1 MSAVLA
7 SKHQGKDVKVPTI
20 KDIARIAG
28 VSHGTVSNVLNG
40 RGNVSVEKIEA
51 VQRAAREVGY
61 QLNAQAQSL
70 RASKSQG
77 VALILPDIN
86 AEQYFQLYRGLHQ
99 VWQPSLSEPIDLYL
113 TNDLPNLE
121 LEILQ
126 TLAAKSYQAIVSV
139 SCLNDSQP
147 YYDLLRLSP
156 ENVLFAYRQPVG
168 AVCYFSLDYV
178 TAGEEIARRA
188 LAQQPGHIG
197 VFCERLEFSH
207 SARFTQAIQETCREL
222 SPLTKLTILPA
233 HASEANTV
241 AFDFFRG
248 AIPDLFIVQDSERTR
263 ALTQAAWFG
272 SSQSCPPILQLSD
285 NLPASFDGIT
295 SYQMDYGRLGT
306 TIASSIRQPKSKEKH
321 RILTNCGFSW
331 NGQYVPPPEKE
342 ATLNMLIL
350 PSPSTDALKKL
361 LPHFYR
367 QTGIKVNL
375 AVYPY
380 DEVFEI
386 LSHLHLHPYYD
397 LLRID
402 MACFPWFAEKA
413 LLPLES
419 VSSELPLL
427 LEHFSEQIQ
436 QHFSIVNGT
445 AWAIPFDASMQ
456 LLFYRRDLFE
466 DATIKRMFYEATGK
480 ELTLPESFAQF
491 DEIAAFFSQL
501 HQPEN
506 KQRPMGTAVTL
517 GSSGLIATEYLLRYY
532 ALGGRLVREG
542 EPVQLE
548 SSLATAA
555 LEQYLQQLSIAV
567 NLPGEWWSDAV
578 KQFERGNLAML
589 IMYLN
594 LFNDVAHTAIA
605 PTIGYAPVPGQL
617 PQLGGGSIGMSRYS
631 KKKKQVEQFFHWLYS
646 DEIARHLVL
655 LGGNSAWS
663 GICHDQNVLNLYPWF
678 NLLNEKGMTGIRES
692 EGSKGEP
699 FNLRQAEIIIGQ
711 GVTNAINGIMDVT
724 QAVEYINARIRNE
737 TGA

>member
-1 MSAVLA
+1 M
-7 SKHQGKDVKVPTI
+7 PTI

-51 VQRAAREVGY
+51 VQRAAQEVGY

-77 VALILPDIN
+77 VALILPGIN
-86 AEQYFQLYRGLHQ
+86 AERYYQLYRGLHQ
-99 VWQPSLSEPIDLYL
+99 VLQPSLSEQIDLYL

-121 LEILQ
+121 LDILQ
-126 TLAAKSYQAIVSV
+126 TLAAKSYQAIVTV
-139 SCLNDSQP
+139 SCLDNSQP
-147 YYDLLRLSP
+147 YYDMLRLSP
-156 ENVLFAYRQPVG
+156 ENVFFAYRQPAS

-178 TAGEEIARRA
+178 TAGEEAAKRA
-188 LAQQPGHIG
+188 LQQQPGHIG
-197 VFCERLEFSH
+197 VFCEPLEFSH
-207 SARFTQAIQETCREL
+207 SARFTQAIQMVCREL
-222 SPLTKLTILPA
+222 SLHTKLTIIPA
-233 HASEANTV
+233 HASEVNTV
-241 AFDFFRG
+241 AFEFFQG
-248 AIPDLFIVQDSERTR
+248 GIPDLFIVQDSEKTR

-272 SSQSCPPILQLSD
+272 SSRPCPPIVQLSD

-295 SYQMDYGRLGT
+295 SYQMDYARLGT
-306 TIASSIRQPKSKEKH
+306 TIATCIRQPKSKKKH
-321 RILTNCGFSW
+321 HILTNCGFSW
-331 NGQYVPPPEKE
+331 NGQYAPSHETE

-419 VSSELPLL
+419 VSPELPLL
-427 LEHFSEQIQ
+427 LDNFSEQIQ
-436 QHFSIVNGT
+436 QHFSLVNGT

-466 DATIKRMFYEATGK
+466 DATIKRMFYESTGK
-480 ELTLPESFAQF
+480 ELTLPENFAQF
-491 DEIAAFFSQL
+491 DEIATFFSQR
-501 HQPEN
+501 HQPKN
-506 KQRPMGTAVTL
+506 RQRPMGTAVTL

-542 EPVQLE
+542 EPIQLD
-548 SSLATAA
+548 SSLAAAA
-555 LEQYLQQLSIAV
+555 LEEYLRQLPIAV
-567 NLPGEWWSDAV
+567 NLAGEWWSDAV
-578 KQFERGNLAML
+578 KQFECGNIAML

-594 LFNDVAHTAIA
+594 LFNDVAHTTIA

-646 DEIARHLVL
+646 DEISRHLVL
-655 LGGNSAWS
+655 LGGNIAWS
-663 GICHDQNVLNLYPWF
+663 GICHDQNILNLYPWF
-678 NLLNEKGMTGIRES
+678 NLLNEKDIKGIRES
-692 EGSKGEP
+692 RGSQGEP

-711 GVTNAINGIMDVT
+711 GVTNAINGIMNVN

>member
-1 MSAVLA
+1 M
-7 SKHQGKDVKVPTI
+7 PTI

-51 VQRAAREVGY
+51 VQRAAKEVGY

-77 VALILPDIN
+77 IALILPDIN
-86 AEQYFQLYRGLHQ
+86 TEQYYQLYQGLHQ
-99 VWQPSLSEPIDLYL
+99 VCKPSLSEPLDLYL
-113 TNDLPNLE
+113 TNDLSNLE

-126 TLAAKSYQAIVSV
+126 TLTAKSYQTIVTV
-139 SCLNDSQP
+139 SCLSNSQP
-147 YYDLLRLSP
+147 YYEVLKLP
-156 ENVLFAYRQPVG
+156 AENILFAYRQPAG
-168 AVCYFSLDYV
+168 AEYYFSLDYA
-178 TAGEEIARRA
+178 TAGEEIAKRA
-188 LAQQPGHIG
+188 LMQQPSHIG
-197 VFCERLEFSH
+197 VFCEPLEYAH
-207 SARFTQAIQETCREL
+207 STCFIQAIQETCRAL
-222 SPLTKLTILPA
+222 SPHTKLTILPA
-233 HASEANTV
+233 LASESNTV

-248 AIPDLFIVQDSERTR
+248 APPDLFIVQNSDKTR

-272 SSQSCPPILQLSD
+272 SSRSCPPVLQLSD
-285 NLPASFDGIT
+285 NLPAAFEGVT

-306 TIASSIRQPKSKEKH
+306 SMASHIRQPKNQDKH
-321 RILTNCGFSW
+321 RILTNCGFSL
-331 NGQYVPPPEKE
+331 NGQFVQPPEAE
-342 ATLNMLIL
+342 AALNMLIL

-402 MACFPWFAEKA
+402 MACFPWFAEKV

-419 VSSELPLL
+419 VSPTLSLL
-427 LEHFSEQIQ
+427 LDNFSEQIQ
-436 QHFSIVNGT
+436 QHFGLVNGT

-466 DATIKRMFYEATGK
+466 DATIKRMFYETTGK
-480 ELTLPESFAQF
+480 ELTLPENFAQF
-491 DEIAAFFSQL
+491 DEIAAFFSKL
-501 HQPEN
+501 HQPDN
-506 KQRPMGTAVTL
+506 RLRPMGTAITL

-542 EPVQLE
+542 EPVQLDA
-548 SSLATAA
+548 SLAAIA
-555 LEQYLQQLSIAV
+555 LDQYLQQLSFAV

-605 PTIGYAPVPGQL
+605 PTIGYAQVPGQI

-663 GICHDQNVLNLYPWF
+663 GISHDQNVLNVYPWF
-678 NLLNEKGMTGIRES
+678 NLLNEKGMSGIRES
-692 EGSKGEP
+692 QGNKGVP

-711 GVTNAINGIMDVT
+711 GVTNAINGIMDVS
-724 QAVEYINARIRNE
+724 QAVEYINARIKNE
-737 TGA
+737 TGS

>member
-1 MSAVLA
+1 
-7 SKHQGKDVKVPTI
+7 
-20 KDIARIAG
+20 
-28 VSHGTVSNVLNG
+28 
-40 RGNVSVEKIEA
+40 
-51 VQRAAREVGY
+51 
-61 QLNAQAQSL
+61 
-70 RASKSQG
+70 
-77 VALILPDIN
+77 
-86 AEQYFQLYRGLHQ
+86 
-99 VWQPSLSEPIDLYL
+99 
-113 TNDLPNLE
+113 
-121 LEILQ
+121 
-126 TLAAKSYQAIVSV
+126 
-139 SCLNDSQP
+139 
-147 YYDLLRLSP
+147 
-156 ENVLFAYRQPVG
+156 
-168 AVCYFSLDYV
+168 
-178 TAGEEIARRA
+178 
-188 LAQQPGHIG
+188 
-197 VFCERLEFSH
+197 
-207 SARFTQAIQETCREL
+207 
-222 SPLTKLTILPA
+222 
-233 HASEANTV
+233 
-241 AFDFFRG
+241 
-248 AIPDLFIVQDSERTR
+248 
-263 ALTQAAWFG
+263 
-272 SSQSCPPILQLSD
+272 
-285 NLPASFDGIT
+285 
-295 SYQMDYGRLGT
+295 
-306 TIASSIRQPKSKEKH
+306 
-321 RILTNCGFSW
+321 
-331 NGQYVPPPEKE
+331 
-342 ATLNMLIL
+342 
-350 PSPSTDALKKL
+350 
-361 LPHFYR
+361 
-367 QTGIKVNL
+367 
-375 AVYPY
+375 
-380 DEVFEI
+380 
-386 LSHLHLHPYYD
+386 
-397 LLRID
+397 
-402 MACFPWFAEKA
+402 
-413 LLPLES
+413 
-419 VSSELPLL
+419 
-427 LEHFSEQIQ
+427 EHFSEQIQ

-548 SSLATAA
+548 PSLATAA

-711 GVTNAINGIMDVT
+711 GVTNAINGIMDVI